1 MPLHKT
7 LIPLLLFSSTLFISI
22 TCIAQNRNKSRTHAV
37 IPYNYKTLPA
47 PPGMIYIPGGTT
59 IVKYDQSST
68 DTNSSRMVSL
78 TSFFI
83 DKTEITNQQYRQFT
97 EWVIDSI
104 AIVKYLKDDKY
115 FLEDDRKDNTT
126 GTSAP
131 IASTDATVLPKSN
144 DTTATVVA
152 PVAVDTTKTASV
164 IPATTNSVDTSG
176 PVVKKRIN
184 WNKVNHEKLWNTKDE
199 ETRGKLQPMLDENG
213 NVKKEFYNF
222 SYKYLKVVSTTNELA
237 KNRKTKTETLNIYPD
252 ETCWAQ
258 DLTNST
264 VDMYVE
270 NYFKASPFDDYPVV
284 GITWTQARAFCYWR
298 SLNAKAYNNM
308 PEYMKY
314 YSLTYNLPSE
324 AQWVYAAQGFY
335 DMIMPSDSTEFDT
348 TTTPKIEYPSDSTV
362 TPHDS
367 AWVANYIHQHQS
379 GDTTAAQAPVVDSSK
394 EAAKTT
400 RNEARASRIAKKR
413 ADQRFNYYIADF
425 LKINNK
431 YGGKYSG
438 PNGTTTSNAPYDP
451 SNPPI
456 DSSAVHFDPNGML
469 TNFKQDEG
477 DYWEDGA
484 ALTLPVMSYAP
495 NEFGLYN
502 MEGNVS
508 EWVLDAYSPSA
519 FSFVS
524 DLNPVLLYDA
534 DTSDADAMRRKVVRG
549 GSFMSNAKSLNPF
562 YRDMELQNV
571 DHCFIGFRC
580 VMQAPEIITKKVS
593 TRNKTIRG
601 NATKS
606 KLYGVRVLPEI
617 H

>member
-7 LIPLLLFSSTLFISI
+7 LITFLLFSSTLFISI
-22 TCIAQNRNKSRTHAV
+22 TCLAQNRNKSRIHAV
-37 IPYNYKTLPA
+37 IPYNYKTIPA

-115 FLEDDRKDNTT
+115 FIEDDNTT
-126 GTSAP
+126 NTGTNTP
-131 IASTDATVLPKSN
+131 TASTDAALPVST
-144 DTTATVVA
+144 DTTGGKPAA
-152 PVAVDTTKTASV
+152 IDTNKIAS
-164 IPATTNSVDTSG
+164 IPSSVDTSG

-184 WNKVNHEKLWNTKDE
+184 WSKVNHEKIWNTKDE

-213 NVKKEFYNF
+213 NIKKELYNF
-222 SYKYLKVVSTTNELA
+222 PYKFLKVTSTTNELA
-237 KNRKTKTETLNIYPD
+237 KNRKYKTETLNIYPD

-270 NYFKASPFDDYPVV
+270 NYFKAPPFDDYPVV
-284 GITWTQARAFCYWR
+284 GITWVQARAYTYWR
-298 SLNAKAYNNM
+298 TLNAKAYNNM
-308 PEYMKY
+308 PDYMKY
-314 YSLTYNLPSE
+314 YSLTYSLPSE

-335 DMIMPSDSTEFDT
+335 DMIMPSDSTEYDT
-348 TTTPKIEYPSDSTV
+348 VTKVEYPTDSTV

-367 AWVANYIHQHQS
+367 AWVANYIHQHQP
-379 GDTTAAQAPVVDSSK
+379 GTDTTVAQAPVVDSSK
-394 EAAKTT
+394 EAAKTQ
-400 RNEARASRIAKKR
+400 RNEARAARIAKKK

-425 LKINNK
+425 LTKAK
-431 YGGKYSG
+431 YGGKY
-438 PNGTTTSNAPYDP
+438 NGLNATANTSYDP
-451 SNPPI
+451 NNPPI

-484 ALTLPVMSYAP
+484 PLTLPVMSYAP

-508 EWVLDAYSPSA
+508 EWVLDAYSPST

-524 DLNPVLLYDA
+524 DMNPVLLYDA
-534 DTSDADAMRRKVVRG
+534 DTSDADAMKRKVVRG
-549 GSFMSNAKSLNPF
+549 GSFMSNAKSLNPY

-571 DHCFIGFRC
+571 AHCFVGFRC
-580 VMQAPEIITKKVS
+580 VMQAPEIITKQVS
-593 TRNKTIRG
+593 TRNRTIKG
-601 NATKS
+601 NPVKG
-606 KLYGVRVLPEI
+606 KLYGARILPEI